1 MLRCAPLLL
10 LLVAA
15 LAAAQDST
23 VQPPASPPETSVT
36 STGVPET
43 SSKAVPAPTS
53 AAAPAAVPATAPDTV
68 PAAAPQEAPSG
79 GDDDDE
85 LTERQTL
92 SKAATVLCRTSPRGK
107 NDPNVRGFA
116 YTNNRCVAL
125 CRNGYG
131 IPWRQSFTAQTSCG
145 SGMVCVNRECMQA
158 GTSKDMQ
165 TCTTIFNQSRRK
177 FKQLFNFRVEAG
189 VISACRLRCYN
200 PNTAESLRVNR
211 DDGERCQNRLY
222 EGTCRGGVCRSPNEA
237 IAAIGSVIPIPYQE
251 ANAFSNPNDHN
262 VEVEEPGFGDEFAHD
277 GFPSDRFEDGFGGR
291 PVQTRFPAVP
301 VHSAAAVPE
310 TNGTLIA

>member
-1 MLRCAPLLL
+1 MMRCAPLLL

-23 VQPPASPPETSVT
+23 VHHPASTPETSAT

-43 SSKAVPAPTS
+43 SSNAVPAPTS

-68 PAAAPQEAPSG
+68 PAAAPPETPSDDG
-79 GDDDDE
+79 GDDDE

-92 SKAATVLCRTSPRGK
+92 SKDATVLCRTSPRGK
-107 NDPNVRGFA
+107 NDPNVRGYA

-177 FKQLFNFRVEAG
+177 FKQLFNLRVEAG
-189 VISACRLRCYN
+189 VLSACRLRCYN

-222 EGTCRGGVCRSPNEA
+222 EGTCRGGVCRSPNDA

-251 ANAFSNPNDHN
+251 ANAFSNPDDHN
-262 VEVEEPGFGDEFAHD
+262 IEVEEPGFGEEFAQD
-277 GFPSDRFEDGFGGR
+277 GFLTDRFHEGFGGR
-291 PVQTRFPAVP
+291 PLQTRFPAVP
-301 VHSAAAVPE
+301 VGSVAAE
-310 TNGTLIA
+310 TNDTLIV

>member
-1 MLRCAPLLL
+1 MSPATAASCNGGEDTEDQLEKERSWPYGPVFAHLVPRNLETRSVASRDIHRTGSVRDRTKPYRTLLHEEEHGH
-10 LLVAA
+10 AA
-15 LAAAQDST
+15 LC
-23 VQPPASPPETSVT
+23 
-36 STGVPET
+36 
-43 SSKAVPAPTS
+43 AV
-53 AAAPAAVPATAPDTV
+53 AAAPGGGPRRGTGLHR
-68 PAAAPQEAPSG
+68 PSPNDG
-79 GDDDDE
+79 GDDDE

-92 SKAATVLCRTSPRGK
+92 SKDATVLCRTSPRGK

-116 YTNNRCVAL
+116 YT
-125 CRNGYG
+125 
-131 IPWRQSFTAQTSCG
+131 
-145 SGMVCVNRECMQA
+145 VCVNRECMQA

-251 ANAFSNPNDHN
+251 ANAFSNPNDQN
-262 VEVEEPGFGDEFAHD
+262 VEVEEPGFGEEFATD
-277 GFPSDRFEDGFGGR
+277 GFHTDRLEEGFGGR
-291 PVQTRFPAVP
+291 PLQTRFPAVP
-301 VHSAAAVPE
+301 VRSATVPE